1 MSVFSVK
8 LDALHDTISLAAAAP
23 PAALAM
29 TIREGLG
36 RPAYVVSSGGSQ
48 VAGYFAMRC
57 RQTLGAAATIVQSP
71 LAFVLDDASLVGCDV
86 WLISAGGDNA
96 DIKAA
101 RTAARSRGAYSVHL
115 VTSNENASV
124 ASEAL
129 SSVHLAPVADRK
141 DGFLATHSLASAI
154 VRLLI
159 ASDFICCGDDAK
171 VVEAFQTEAARLL
184 SQSHR
189 AELEAELRA
198 LGDFETLIVLS
209 DPRLEAAAVTIETS
223 IWETALCAIQ
233 RTDFR
238 NFAHGRHIWLAK
250 RGERTALVALTG
262 TDTTNIWS
270 GLRDAAPATIGS
282 FVRDF
287 GSCGRFESAVAIVA
301 ALTIVEAIGSLK
313 GIDPGRPGVA
323 DFGRVMYSDT
333 ALVELSEKLSA
344 PVRAKRQAAA
354 EHRSS
359 LDADYV
365 AAEHAFLHLLTTA
378 SFAGI
383 IFDYDGTLVSTS
395 GRYHPP
401 EHEIAE
407 QITRL
412 IELGVTVA
420 IATGR
425 GGSAGED
432 LRRVLAPAH
441 HDAVVVG
448 YYNGAHI
455 RQLSVDISDDPAP
468 RAPEIEVVERW
479 IDAHAD
485 AFAKLDFKRSGVQ
498 LSIPLTHLRQAND
511 FAASLAEHFPD
522 LYFTRSEHSLD
533 ICLATACKTHVIEA
547 VRKKRPDGGILC
559 IGDSGHAAGNDH
571 KLLGGALGLSVGRV
585 CSRPETGWTLFG
597 PELAGPPAVL
607 RILENLESV
616 GPGLVRLN
624 LSQIRH

>member
-1 MSVFSVK
+1 
-8 LDALHDTISLAAAAP
+8 
-23 PAALAM
+23 
-29 TIREGLG
+29 
-36 RPAYVVSSGGSQ
+36 
-48 VAGYFAMRC
+48 
-57 RQTLGAAATIVQSP
+57 
-71 LAFVLDDASLVGCDV
+71 
-86 WLISAGGDNA
+86 
-96 DIKAA
+96 
-101 RTAARSRGAYSVHL
+101 
-115 VTSNENASV
+115 
-124 ASEAL
+124 
-129 SSVHLAPVADRK
+129 
-141 DGFLATHSLASAI
+141 
-154 VRLLI
+154 
-159 ASDFICCGDDAK
+159 
-171 VVEAFQTEAARLL
+171 
-184 SQSHR
+184 
-189 AELEAELRA
+189 
-198 LGDFETLIVLS
+198 
-209 DPRLEAAAVTIETS
+209 
-223 IWETALCAIQ
+223 
-233 RTDFR
+233 
-238 NFAHGRHIWLAK
+238 
-250 RGERTALVALTG
+250 
-262 TDTTNIWS
+262 
-270 GLRDAAPATIGS
+270 
-282 FVRDF
+282 
-287 GSCGRFESAVAIVA
+287 
-301 ALTIVEAIGSLK
+301 
-313 GIDPGRPGVA
+313 
-323 DFGRVMYSDT
+323 MYSDT

-511 FAASLAEHFPD
+511 FAASLAEHFP
-522 LYFTRSEHSLD
+522 
-533 ICLATACKTHVIEA
+533 HVIEA